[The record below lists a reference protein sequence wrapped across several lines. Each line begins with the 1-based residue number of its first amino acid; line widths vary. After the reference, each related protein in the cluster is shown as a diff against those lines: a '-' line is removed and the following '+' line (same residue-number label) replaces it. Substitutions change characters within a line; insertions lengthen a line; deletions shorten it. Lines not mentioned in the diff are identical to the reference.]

1 MNEETSLHLDRSR
14 DCLAEADLLL
24 SEAHHGAAVSRAYYA
39 MFHAATAAFLHNGV
53 ERHSHQG
60 IISAFGQTFAKAG
73 IIDARFHRYLKESFD
88 LRQETD
94 YQPMVRLTEE
104 RGREV
109 LSWAKEFVAV
119 CRTLCE

>member
-1 MNEETSLHLDRSR
+1 MRCSTQPARLCCIGFKRRSHR
-14 DCLAEADLLL
+14 
-24 SEAHHGAAVSRAYYA
+24 
-39 MFHAATAAFLHNGV
+39 
-53 ERHSHQG
+53 G
-60 IISAFGQTFAKAG
+60 IIGFRRFAKTG

-88 LRQETD
+88 LRQESD
-94 YQPMVRLTEE
+94 YQPVVRLTEE